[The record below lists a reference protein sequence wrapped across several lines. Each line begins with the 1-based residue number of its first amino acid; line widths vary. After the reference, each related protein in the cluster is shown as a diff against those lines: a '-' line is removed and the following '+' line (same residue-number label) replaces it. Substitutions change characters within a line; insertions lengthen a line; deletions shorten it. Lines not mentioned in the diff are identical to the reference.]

1 MTTPQD
7 YVRDH
12 AIPLAGESR
21 DYDRLLEQVGERS
34 LVLLGEASHGTAE
47 FYRMRAEITRRLIRE
62 KGFEAVIVEAD
73 WPDAL
78 RLDRYM
84 RGGGGDTLKSAFD
97 DFQRFPQWMW
107 RNTEV
112 RDFIGWLERY
122 NAGQDEAGQVGFH
135 GLDIY
140 SLHRS
145 AEAVIEY
152 LDGIDPEQARI
163 AREGYACLDHGGDP
177 VRYGHDAAF
186 GLSRICEDAAVRLL
200 ADLLEKSGEY
210 VREDGRSARDAQFF
224 AEQNA
229 RVVVNAEHYYR
240 AMFGSRV
247 DTWNLRDEHMTDTLA
262 ELREHLRR
270 QGGRGKLV
278 VWAHNSHLGDAAF
291 TDMGWHRG
299 QHNVGQ
305 LVRHRF
311 GADQALLVG
320 FTTHTGFVSAARDWG
335 GPVEH
340 RKVRPAMEGS
350 VERLFHDSGP
360 GDFYLPLGKGA
371 APLKEPLWQRAI
383 GVIYRPESE
392 RISHYFKASMAQQFD
407 AVFHLDETR
416 AVEPFD
422 WGELWRPE
430 EVPDTYPFGV

>member
-7 YVRDH
+7 FVRDN
-12 AIPLAGESR
+12 AIPLAGRST
-21 DYDRLLEQVGERS
+21 DYDGLLDQVGERS

-78 RLDRYM
+78 RLNRYT
-84 RGGGGDTLKSAFD
+84 RGEGDDSLKTAFD

-112 RDFIGWLERY
+112 RDFIGWLKEHNADLPAER
-122 NAGQDEAGQVGFH
+122 QVGFH

-152 LDGIDPEQARI
+152 LEGIDPEQARL
-163 AREGYACLDHGGDP
+163 AREGYGCLDHGGDP

-200 ADLLEKSGEY
+200 ADLLEKSSGY
-210 VREDGRSARDAQFF
+210 LHEDGRCSQDEQFF

-247 DTWNLRDEHMTDTLA
+247 DTWNLRDEHMTDTIV

-270 QGGRGKLV
+270 QGGQGKVV
-278 VWAHNSHLGDAAF
+278 VWAHNSHLGDASF

-320 FTTHTGFVSAARDWG
+320 FTTHTGFVSAARDWD

-340 RKVRPAMEGS
+340 RKVRPSMAGS
-350 VERLFHDSGP
+350 VERLFHDSGV
-360 GDFYLPLGKGA
+360 GDFYLSLGERA
-371 APLKEPLWQRAI
+371 APLKEPLWERAI

-392 RISHYFKASMAQQFD
+392 RISHYFQTSVADQFD
-407 AVFHLDETR
+407 AVFHVDETR

-422 WGELWRPE
+422 KGELWRPE
-430 EVPDTYPFGV
+430 EVPDTYPFGI

>member
-7 YVRDH
+7 YVRDN
-12 AIPLAGESR
+12 AKPLAGRSS
-21 DYDRLLEQVGERS
+21 DYDDLLEQVGERP

-78 RLDRYM
+78 RLNRYV
-84 RGGGGDTLKSAFD
+84 RGEGDDTLKTAFD

-112 RDFIGWLERY
+112 RDFIGWLEEH
-122 NAGQDEAGQVGFH
+122 NAGKEANEQVGFH

-152 LDGIDPEQARI
+152 LEGIDPEQARI
-163 AREGYACLDHGGDP
+163 AREGYGCLDHGGDP

-200 ADLLEKSGEY
+200 ADLLEKSAGY
-210 VREDGRSARDAQFF
+210 LGEDGPRSRDEQFF

-247 DTWNLRDEHMTDTLA
+247 DTWNLRDEHMTDTIV

-270 QGGRGKLV
+270 QGGQGKLV
-278 VWAHNSHLGDAAF
+278 VWAHNSHLGDASF

-320 FTTHTGFVSAARDWG
+320 FTTHTGFVSAARDWD

-340 RKVRPAMEGS
+340 RRVRPSMEGS
-350 VERLFHDSGP
+350 VERLFHDSGN
-360 GDFYLPLGKGA
+360 GDFYLPLGERA
-371 APLKEPLWQRAI
+371 APLKEPLWERAI

-392 RISHYFKASMAQQFD
+392 RISHYFKASVAQQFD

-422 WGELWRPE
+422 KGELWRPE

>member
-1 MTTPQD
+1 MP
-7 YVRDH
+7 R
-12 AIPLAGESR
+12 
-21 DYDRLLEQVGERS
+21 
-34 LVLLGEASHGTAE
+34 
-47 FYRMRAEITRRLIRE
+47 
-62 KGFEAVIVEAD
+62 
-73 WPDAL
+73 
-78 RLDRYM
+78 
-84 RGGGGDTLKSAFD
+84 RGGH
-97 DFQRFPQWMW
+97 
-107 RNTEV
+107 E
-112 RDFIGWLERY
+112 
-122 NAGQDEAGQVGFH
+122 QVGFH

-152 LDGIDPEQARI
+152 LEGIDHEQARL
-163 AREGYACLDHGGDP
+163 AREGYGCLDHGGDP
-177 VRYGHDAAF
+177 VRYGHNAAF
-186 GLSRICEDAAVRLL
+186 GLSRVCEDAAVRLL
-200 ADLLEKSGEY
+200 ADLFEKSTGY
-210 VREDGRSARDAQFF
+210 LREDGRRSRDEQFF

-229 RVVVNAEHYYR
+229 RVVVSAEHYYR

-247 DTWNLRDEHMTDTLA
+247 DTWNLRDEHMTDTIV

-270 QGGRGKLV
+270 QGGQGKLV

-320 FTTHTGFVSAARDWG
+320 FTTHTGFVSAAHDWD

-340 RKVRPAMEGS
+340 RRVRPSMEGS
-350 VERLFHDSGP
+350 IERLFHDSGA
-360 GDFYLPLGKGA
+360 GDFYLPLGERA
-371 APLKEPLWQRAI
+371 APLKEPLWERAI

-392 RISHYFKASMAQQFD
+392 RISHYFKASVAQQFD
-407 AVFHLDETR
+407 AVFHVDETQ

-422 WGELWRPE
+422 KGDLWRPE
-430 EVPDTYPFGV
+430 

>member
-1 MTTPQD
+1 MTTPRD
-7 YVRDH
+7 YIRDN
-12 AIPLAGESR
+12 AKSLAGCSS
-21 DYDRLLEQVGERS
+21 DYDDLLEQVGERP

-78 RLDRYM
+78 RLNRYV
-84 RGGGGDTLKSAFD
+84 RGEGDDTLKTAFD

-112 RDFIGWLERY
+112 RDFIGWLEEH
-122 NAGQDEAGQVGFH
+122 NAGKEANEQVGFH

-152 LDGIDPEQARI
+152 LEGIDPEQAGI
-163 AREGYACLDHGGDP
+163 AREGYGCLDHGGDP

-186 GLSRICEDAAVRLL
+186 GLSRICEDATVRLL
-200 ADLLEKSGEY
+200 ADLLEKSAGY
-210 VREDGRSARDAQFF
+210 LREDGPHSRDEQFF

-247 DTWNLRDEHMTDTLA
+247 DTWNLRDGHMTDTIV
-262 ELREHLRR
+262 ELRGHLRR
-270 QGGRGKLV
+270 QGGQGKLV
-278 VWAHNSHLGDAAF
+278 VWAHNSHLGDASF

-311 GADQALLVG
+311 GEEQTLLVG
-320 FTTHTGFVSAARDWG
+320 FTTHTGFVSAAHDWS

-340 RKVRPAMEGS
+340 RRVRPSMDGS
-350 VERLFHDSGP
+350 VERLFHDSGI
-360 GDFYLPLGKGA
+360 GDFYLPLGERA
-371 APLKEPLWQRAI
+371 APLKEPLWERAI

-392 RISHYFKASMAQQFD
+392 RISHYFKASVAQQFD

-422 WGELWRPE
+422 KGELWRPE

>member
-12 AIPLAGESR
+12 AIPLASESR

-62 KGFEAVIVEAD
+62 KGFEAVVVEAD

-78 RLDRYM
+78 RLDRYVH
-84 RGGGGDTLKSAFD
+84 GSGGDTLKSAFD
-97 DFQRFPQWMW
+97 DFRRFPQWMW

-112 RDFIGWLERY
+112 RDFIGWLERH
-122 NAGQDEAGQVGFH
+122 NAGQGETGQVGFH

-145 AEAVIEY
+145 AEAVIDY

-186 GLSRICEDAAVRLL
+186 GLSRICEDAVVRLL
-200 ADLLEKSGEY
+200 ADLLGKSGGY
-210 VREDGRSARDAQFF
+210 LREDGRSARDEQFF

-229 RVVVNAEHYYR
+229 RVVVNAERYYR

-247 DTWNLRDEHMTDTLA
+247 DTWNLRDEHMADTLA
-262 ELREHLRR
+262 ELREHLWR
-270 QGGRGKLV
+270 QGRQGKLV
-278 VWAHNSHLGDAAF
+278 VWAHNSHLGDASF

-320 FTTHTGFVSAARDWG
+320 FTTYTGFVSAARDWG

-340 RKVRPAMEGS
+340 RRVRPAMEGS
-350 VERLFHDSGP
+350 IERLFHDSGP
-360 GDFYLPLGKGA
+360 GDFYLPLGERA
-371 APLKEPLWQRAI
+371 APLKEPLWERAI

-392 RISHYFKASMAQQFD
+392 RISHYFKASVAEQFD

-422 WGELWRPE
+422 KGELWRPE

>member
-7 YVRDH
+7 YVRDN
-12 AIPLAGESR
+12 AIPLAGRSS

-73 WPDAL
+73 WSDAL
-78 RLDRYM
+78 RLNRYA
-84 RGGGGDTLKSAFD
+84 RGEDDDTLKSAFD
-97 DFQRFPQWMW
+97 DFQRFPLWMW

-112 RDFIGWLERY
+112 RDFIGWLKEY
-122 NAGQDEAGQVGFH
+122 NAGKHADEQVGFH

-152 LDGIDPEQARI
+152 LEGIDPEQARI
-163 AREGYACLDHGGDP
+163 AREGYGCLDHGGDP

-200 ADLLEKSGEY
+200 ADLLEKSTGY
-210 VREDGRSARDAQFF
+210 LREDGRRSRDEQFF

-247 DTWNLRDEHMTDTLA
+247 DTWNLRDEHMTDTIA

-270 QGGRGKLV
+270 QGGQGKLV

-311 GADQALLVG
+311 GSDQALLVG
-320 FTTHTGFVSAARDWG
+320 FTTHTGFVSAARDWD

-340 RKVRPAMEGS
+340 RKVRHSMEGS
-350 VERLFHDSGP
+350 VERLLHDGGI
-360 GDFYLPLGKGA
+360 GDFYLPLGERA
-371 APLKEPLWQRAI
+371 APMKEPLWERAI

-392 RISHYFKASMAQQFD
+392 RISHYFKASVARQFD
-407 AVFHLDETR
+407 AVFHVDETR

-422 WGELWRPE
+422 KGELWRPE